1 MGRIK
6 CFICDNDN
14 LSIIVSVR
22 IDGNGVYELKQVAS
36 NFITGM
42 YGRKGIAALIDRAAK
57 DNKILYINNKKS
69 HNIFSLARVQFPYS
83 LNNYDF
89 DTIIHKSSYI
99 VNNKSA
105 ESEDIRYQSRINAIT
120 DAESMTQDNGIA
132 SYTEERLED
141 LYTDYAAMNEDYSQA
156 YLTRLSPEEFLKLIT
171 EDDDAYNRIISESTN
186 LDKEKLRNNSQPIY
200 LRIYDDGEVKGH
212 EGRHRMAVLM
222 DAGIT
227 SVNKSKFRDINT
239 VVQKAV
245 DILTKYPRC

>member
-105 ESEDIRYQSRINAIT
+105 ESEDIRYQARINAIT

-141 LYTDYAAMNEDYSQA
+141 LYTCLLYTSNLRQQRSQN
-156 YLTRLSPEEFLKLIT
+156 LKVKNCIC
-171 EDDDAYNRIISESTN
+171 IIHKKESVCTQ
-186 LDKEKLRNNSQPIY
+186 EKI
-200 LRIYDDGEVKGH
+200 
-212 EGRHRMAVLM
+212 
-222 DAGIT
+222 
-227 SVNKSKFRDINT
+227 
-239 VVQKAV
+239 
-245 DILTKYPRC
+245 